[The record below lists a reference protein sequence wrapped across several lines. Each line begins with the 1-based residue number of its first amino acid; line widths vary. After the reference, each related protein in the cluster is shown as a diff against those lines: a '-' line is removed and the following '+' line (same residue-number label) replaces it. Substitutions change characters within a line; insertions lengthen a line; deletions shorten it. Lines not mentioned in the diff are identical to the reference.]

1 MVMYAGAMMEIG
13 TTEDIIGS
21 PRHPYT
27 RKLLDSVP
35 SCNIPGEKLRQI
47 PGNMPSLLSLGKGCP
62 FASRCERATEICSE
76 PVPATELSATHR
88 IWCYHPF
95 EG

>member
-1 MVMYAGAMMEIG
+1 MYAGAMMEIG

-35 SCNIPGEKLRQI
+35 SCIAMGPALR
-47 PGNMPSLLSLGKGCP
+47 SWRDL
-62 FASRCERATEICSE
+62 
-76 PVPATELSATHR
+76 
-88 IWCYHPF
+88 
-95 EG
+95 